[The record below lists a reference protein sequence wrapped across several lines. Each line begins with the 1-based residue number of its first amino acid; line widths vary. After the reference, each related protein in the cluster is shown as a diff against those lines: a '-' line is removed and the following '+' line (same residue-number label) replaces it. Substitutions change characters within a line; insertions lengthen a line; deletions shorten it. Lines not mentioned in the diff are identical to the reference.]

1 MLKRKYPGS
10 VHNHTDHSNNRL
22 RDCINKVSD
31 LIDYAIE
38 LGHECV
44 AITDHETLS
53 SFIQVEKY
61 AEKVVDKENNIR
73 VKDKIKI
80 IRGNEIYLTRNKL
93 NGSNFNKERGDDY
106 FHFVLLAKDIEGYH
120 QLCELSTRAWKR
132 SYISR
137 RMRRV
142 PTYYQDLKDVIGK
155 NPGHI
160 IGSTACLG
168 GQLPKFLLKYRETGD
183 TKYWE
188 TAINWCQYMVG
199 IFGEGNFFL
208 EMQPSKNVDQEFV
221 NLYICKIHDETG
233 IPLIITTDSHYLK
246 KEDAYIHEKY
256 LNSQDG
262 DREVKS
268 FYETTYM
275 MDTEELES
283 YFYYVTLPYLEE
295 AYANIRKIA
304 DMCED
309 YSIKRPLRIP
319 CLPWIDYEH
328 NVPDLDFYVSK
339 MPTLQKFIDSPHAA
353 DNELVYA
360 TIAGIKKHEDLQN
373 DEAYDALEECLEMTW
388 ISSEVNNAQWS
399 AYYLNLQKIIEECWN
414 AGSIVGCARGS
425 GGGFVLL
432 YCLDI
437 IQVNCLRETTKCFP
451 WRFLNPKR
459 VSVLDIDFDISGL
472 KRAQVLEHLRK
483 VYGEDRVC
491 NVATFRTEKSKSAI
505 ITAARGLNMT
515 PEDGQYFA
523 SLVTSE
529 RGQLYSLKKMYYG
542 SEKDGIAPST
552 TFVQA
557 MDEHPDLWRIAQK
570 IEGLI
575 CGVGIHAG
583 GIVFNDEPFTN
594 TAALMRAP
602 DGTIISAFELHDLEE
617 CSLIK
622 YDALSVEG
630 MDRIQVCLE
639 LLQEYGYVEPE
650 ATLKETYEKV
660 IGIYNIE
667 RDDPKMWKKIWDHE
681 IVSLFQMEQQS
692 GLQGIALS
700 KPKNVND
707 LAVLNSVIRLMAPEK
722 GAEQPL
728 EMWAR
733 YRKNPNAWI
742 REMKAYGLSE
752 ENILWLSNHSAITD
766 GICESQEGL
775 MSLVQEPRLGGNDLT
790 FADKCRKGLAKKIG
804 QIFDECEKTYFS
816 NAEKLG
822 CDDKLVHYVW
832 DVMLKVQ
839 RGYSFNRSHCLAY
852 SLVALQEMNLAHKY
866 PIIFWNTANLIV
878 DSAGKAETEEGD
890 DECIIVELED
900 APEEAEEIVD
910 IYEPEEW
917 EEYEYEDLPDKTA
930 KKKKKKT
937 KSINFG
943 KIATAIGKFQT
954 AGITITPPDIN
965 KSGFTF
971 TPLIEENSIASGL
984 RNITRIS
991 ADLVNQ
997 IIANRPYTSLEDFQ
1011 SKVKVNRTQMLM
1023 LLKCGAFD
1031 NLYPDRMKAIEE
1043 YLATKAAT
1051 KTKLTL
1057 ANVPMLMKY
1066 NVFDEEAAEYL
1077 ELYSYNK
1084 FLRKH
1089 IIEDKIVFPEK
1100 ALDYYC
1106 NHYDIDLLID
1116 GNSISVKNWEKI
1128 YKKGIAPLADFI
1140 KSNMEELLAQLNE
1153 ALISEQFESYAKG
1166 TISHY
1171 EIESMSFYYHEHE
1184 LKHANPIV
1192 YELVDFN
1199 MLPTEPVVDK
1209 IIPTKDGKNITLYQL
1224 DCICGTVLDKNKL
1237 KNSVTLLTP
1246 SGVVTVKI
1254 WKNQFAKYDK
1264 QISEVQPDGT
1274 KKVREKSWFSRGNL
1288 LYLQGIRR
1296 GDAFIPKAYKS
1307 SPHKIPIMKIL
1318 SVDGDTFTFT
1328 DKRYDEL

>member
-1 MLKRKYPGS
+1 MKYPGS
-10 VHNHTDHSNNRL
+10 MHNHTEHSNNRL
-22 RDCINKVSD
+22 RDCINKVTD
-31 LIDYAIE
+31 LIDYAVE

-53 SFIQVEKY
+53 SFIQVEKH
-61 AEKVVDKENNIR
+61 AEK
-73 VKDKIKI
+73 IKKKNPDFKV

-142 PTYYQDLKDVIGK
+142 PTYYQDIKDIIGS

-160 IGSTACLG
+160 VGSTACLG
-168 GQLPKFLLKYRETGD
+168 GQLPKFLLKFRDTGD

-188 TAINWCQYMVG
+188 TALNWCRYMVE
-199 IFGEGNFFL
+199 IFGEGNFYL
-208 EMQPSKNVDQEFV
+208 EMQPSKNLDQECV
-221 NLYICKIHDETG
+221 NIYILKISEELG
-233 IPLIITTDSHYLK
+233 IPYIITTDSHYLK

-275 MDTEELES
+275 MGTEELES
-283 YFYYVTLPYLEE
+283 YFEYFTKPVLHK
-295 AYANIRKIA
+295 AYENIRNIA
-304 DMCED
+304 AMCED
-309 YSIKRPLRIP
+309 YSIKKPLRIP
-319 CLPWIDYEH
+319 YLPWLDYEH
-328 NVPDLDFYVSK
+328 SIPDLNFYIEK
-339 MPTLQKFIDSPHAA
+339 MPSLTKFINSEHKA

-360 TIAGIKKHEDLQN
+360 TIAGIKKHPDLQN
-373 DEAYDALEECLEMTW
+373 DEAYAALEECLDMTW
-388 ISSEVNNAQWS
+388 VSSEVNNAQWS
-399 AYYLNLQKIIEECWN
+399 AYYLNLQKIMEECWN
-414 AGSIVGCARGS
+414 AGSIVGPARGS
-425 GGGFVLL
+425 GGGFLLL

-437 IQVNCLRETTKCFP
+437 IQMNCLREKTKMMP
-451 WRFLNPKR
+451 WRFLNPAR

-483 VYGEDRVC
+483 VYGENQVC

-505 ITAARGLNMT
+505 LTAARGLNMP
-515 PEDGQYFA
+515 PEEGQYLA
-523 SLVTSE
+523 SLITAE
-529 RGQLYSLKKMYYG
+529 RGQLYSLKTMYYG
-542 SEKDGIAPST
+542 NEDDDIKPNS
-552 TFVQA
+552 TFVQE
-557 MDEHPDLWRIAQK
+557 MDAHPELWRIAQK

-594 TAALMRAP
+594 TASLMRAP
-602 DGTIISAFELHDLEE
+602 DGTIISAFELHDLED

-639 LLQEYGYVEPE
+639 LLQEYGLVTPE
-650 ATLKETYEKV
+650 KTLKETYEKV
-660 IGIYNIE
+660 IGIYNLE
-667 RDDPKMWKKIWDHE
+667 RDDPKMWEMVWKHE
-681 IVSLFQMEQQS
+681 ITSLFQMEQQS
-692 GLQGIALS
+692 GIDAIA
-700 KPKNVND
+700 KTHPKSIDD
-707 LAVLNSVIRLMAPEK
+707 LAVLNSVIRLMAQEK
-722 GAEQPL
+722 GG
-728 EMWAR
+728 EMPIDKYAR
-733 YRKNPNAWI
+733 FKKNLLLWDQ
-742 REMKAYGLSE
+742 EMTQHHLTSQEKALLHKELDISYGLS
-752 ENILWLSNHSAITD
+752 IA
-766 GICESQEGL
+766 QEQF
-775 MSLVQEPRLGGNDLT
+775 MQLVQIPEIGGFDLQWADRL
-790 FADKCRKGLAKKIG
+790 RKSIAKKNPKEYE
-804 QIFDECEKTYFS
+804 QLTKEFFENMEKKNLS
-816 NAEKLG
+816 RNL
-822 CDDKLVHYVW
+822 CNYVW
-832 DVMLKVQ
+832 KVLIAMN
-839 RGYSFNRSHCLAY
+839 RGYGFNQAHTAGY

-878 DSAGKAETEEGD
+878 DSAGKVETEEGD
-890 DECIIVELED
+890 DECIVVELED
-900 APEEAEEIVD
+900 APEDSEEIVD

-917 EEYEYEDLPDKTA
+917 EEYEYEDIPEQNA
-930 KKKKKKT
+930 KKKVKKN

-943 KIATAIGKFQT
+943 KIATAIGKFQA
-954 AGITITPPDIN
+954 AGIKVTPPDIN

-971 TPLIEENSIASGL
+971 TPLIESNSIASGL

-991 ADLVNQ
+991 ASLVNQ
-997 IIANRPYTSLEDFQ
+997 IIENRPYTSIEDFQ
-1011 SKVKVNRTQMLM
+1011 NKVKVNRLQMLN

-1031 NLYPDRMKAIEE
+1031 NLYPDRMAVIEQ
-1043 YLATKAAT
+1043 YLASKANTKQ
-1051 KTKLTL
+1051 KLTL

-1066 NVFDEEAAEYL
+1066 NVFDEEAAEYC
-1077 ELYSYNK
+1077 ELYAYNR

-1089 IIEDKIVFPEK
+1089 IIDDKIIFPEK

-1106 NHYDIDLLID
+1106 KHYDVDLLED
-1116 GNSISVKNWEKI
+1116 GVSIKVKTWEKI
-1128 YKKGIAPLADFI
+1128 YKKQIAPLGEFI
-1140 KSNMEELLAQLNE
+1140 KDNMPELLDKLNGE
-1153 ALISEQFESYAKG
+1153 LIREQFDNYAKG

-1184 LKHANPIV
+1184 LSHIDPFV
-1192 YELVDFN
+1192 YEIVDFN
-1199 MLPTEPVVDK
+1199 SLPTTPPVARE
-1209 IIPTKDGKNITLYQL
+1209 ITAKDGKTITIYELN
-1224 DCICGTVLDKNKL
+1224 CICGTVLDKNKM
-1237 KNSVTLLTP
+1237 KNTVTLLTP
-1246 SGVVTVKI
+1246 TGVVTVKI

-1264 QISEVQPDGT
+1264 QISEVQADGT

-1296 GDAFIPKAYKS
+1296 GDAFIPKAYKG
-1307 SPHKIPIMKIL
+1307 SPHHIPIMKIT
-1318 SVDGDTFTFT
+1318 SVDGRGFTYT